1 MPNTNSEFKDSI
13 LKTSNILYLEDENII
28 RHETS
33 KILESFFNEVYVASD
48 GLEGIELYEKYKDNI
63 DIIITDLNMP
73 NLDGIGFMSKV
84 RQNDMNVPIL
94 VSTAFS
100 DTSSII
106 KAIKLKVADYI
117 LKPMQL
123 TTTLKIVYN
132 ILNDINNN
140 KLILQQKNELE
151 NFKEAL
157 DKQNMITKTDIH
169 GIITDANDLFCE
181 VSGYKKDELIGQNHN
196 IVRHPDISSDVFRK
210 LWFTIQSGQM
220 WIGKLKNLTK
230 AGRVFHTKTTIIP
243 IFALNGVITEYISM
257 RFLTTEEEEEKQN
270 LKRLILQQKSKE
282 LRTEQSLKEKI
293 ANEITIALKNNE
305 MSTNIKNNRVN
316 EFIVNL
322 QHQLNDTRKKYA
334 DEKARVLGLD
344 RKIKL
349 IEDKIQDLQETSH
362 SKLTQLHKITQG
374 AIFKYD
380 KIKKRE
386 MILEDKLLK
395 AQQSI
400 TVLQNYNDEYKDK
413 IIDLN
418 SIMGATKRNR

>member
-13 LKTSNILYLEDENII
+13 LKSSNILYLEDENII

-48 GLEGIELYEKYKDNI
+48 GLEGIDLYNKYKDNI

-73 NLDGIGFMSKV
+73 NLDGIGFMAKV
-84 RQNDMNVPIL
+84 RQSDANIPIL

-123 TTTLKIVYN
+123 TTTLKIIYN
-132 ILNDINNN
+132 ILNDIHNN
-140 KLILQQKNELE
+140 KLILQQKKELE
-151 NFKEAL
+151 NFKVAL

-169 GIITDANDLFCE
+169 GIITYANDLFCE

-196 IVRHPDISSDVFRK
+196 IVRHPDISSEVFK
-210 LWFTIQSGQM
+210 NLWDTIQSGQL
-220 WIGKLKNLTK
+220 WIGKLKSLSKTGK
-230 AGRVFHTKTTIIP
+230 IFHTKSTIIP
-243 IFALNGVITEYISM
+243 IFGIDDTILEYISIK
-257 RFLTTEEEEEKQN
+257 FLTTEEEEEKQN
-270 LKRLILQQKSKE
+270 LKRLILHQKSKE
-282 LRTEQSLKEKI
+282 LRSEKSVKEKI
-293 ANEITIALKNNE
+293 ASEISIALKNSEHN
-305 MSTNIKNNRVN
+305 TQIKNNRVN
-316 EFIVNL
+316 EFVVNL
-322 QHQLNDTRKKYA
+322 QNQLNDTRKKYI
-334 DEKARVLGLD
+334 DEISRVLGLD
-344 RKIKL
+344 KKIKN
-349 IEDKIQDLQETSH
+349 IEEKMQDLQELSH
-362 SKLTQLHKITQG
+362 AKLTQLHKLTQG

-386 MILEDKLLK
+386 IILEDKLLK

-400 TVLQNYNDEYKDK
+400 TILQNYNDDYKDK
-413 IIDLN
+413 ISDLN
-418 SIMGATKRNR
+418 SIMSSEKRRR